1 MRKNSTLFTILVT
14 SFVMAL
20 SGLVA
25 GSVASA
31 SENVTATTSLRFST
45 GSSALTSGHKAA
57 ITKAVNTSGKDAT
70 FIVTGTA
77 GKLPGASD
85 KAVQLLARKRGEVV
99 KAYLVKLGVSASSIT
114 TNVKITRIGIV
125 PRTKLVG
132 TFAGA
137 TPEPTPSTSP
147 TASNSPTPSP
157 SPTLALTCATG
168 GACVVGD
175 PGPGG
180 GIVYYVDNAGFSCG
194 ASYSST
200 GSPTGGLCNY
210 LEVAPSGWN
219 TDGDAGNLVW
229 AVAMKQ
235 HADVSGIDDDTYPA
249 DNNAAGIGLGFKNS
263 ELIVAQGNDITTAA
277 GAARAYAGGS
287 KTDWYLPTA
296 TELNLLCQWN
306 RGVTQVVTTKC
317 SGGTLNSGTGA
328 TNSGFVGSSYWS
340 SSEEDATWAWLQSFN
355 NGNQGDNWKNGTIY
369 VRPVRAF

>member
-31 SENVTATTSLRFST
+31 SENETATTSFRFST
-45 GSSALTSGHKAA
+45 GSSALTSGHRAA
-57 ITKAVNTSGKDAT
+57 ITKIVNTSGKDAT

-85 KAVQLLARKRGEVV
+85 KAVQLLAKKRGEVV

-114 TNVKITRIGIV
+114 TNVKITRLGIV
-125 PRTKLVG
+125 PKTKLVS
-132 TFAGA
+132 TFVGA

-194 ASYSST
+194 ESYSST

-235 HADVSGIDDDTYPA
+235 HADVSGIDDDAYPA

-263 ELIVAQGNDITTAA
+263 ELIVAQGNDATTAA

-317 SGGTLNSGTGA
+317 SGGTLNSGPSA
-328 TNSGFVGSSYWS
+328 TNSGFVSSSYWS
-340 SSEEDATWAWLQSFN
+340 SSEEDGTWAWLQSFN
-355 NGNQGDNWKNGTIY
+355 NGNQGDNWKNGTMY